1 MTEEDVE
8 TAYKLY
14 ADYRDVI
21 DKAKVVALA
30 DIAAKD
36 YTLSVN
42 TYIEKTQ
49 QETIDPALVRQQYFA
64 AVEEMTA
71 AENELKELLRKEG
84 LMNE

>member
-1 MTEEDVE
+1 
-8 TAYKLY
+8 
-14 ADYRDVI
+14 
-21 DKAKVVALA
+21 
-30 DIAAKD
+30 
-36 YTLSVN
+36 VN